1 MKTNTFIF
9 FLSVIISIYT
19 LQCFAGENK
28 TLIIFSADWC
38 QYCQVAKNDIN
49 VHPELSE
56 TVKQYDVIVVDYD
69 KDKDIVQ
76 VHNIKTIPAFL
87 IYDKGKE
94 QGRLIGY
101 KGPQQL
107 NSFLK

>member
-56 TVKQYDVIVVDYD
+56 TVKQYEVIVVDYD

-76 VHNIKTIPAFL
+76 GHNIKTIPAFL